1 MPAIVLLNPEDA
13 GSLLNPSN
21 DQEKAEYSYWQ
32 ENAFIYVMSKN
43 KKSDKHDYVLLKL
56 KK

>member
-21 DQEKAEYSYWQ
+21 DEEKADCNYWQ
-32 ENAFIYVMSKN
+32 KNAFIYVMGKN
-43 KKSDKHDYVLLKL
+43 KKIR
-56 KK
+56 